1 MKDVLRSAL
10 FAAVTLAPAAA
21 LAQYIVPEPAVIPEP
36 AIVVEPPVVALA
48 PAGPLTAQDA
58 AVIAQMNGIAIVE
71 EVDLRFWDSNFEV
84 EGSDSMGRDLV
95 MVIDRNTGA
104 VLDIDD

>member
-1 MKDVLRSAL
+1 MRDVLRSAL

-21 LAQYIVPEPAVIPEP
+21 FAQYVVPEPAVIPEP
-36 AIVVEPPVVALA
+36 AIVVEPPAVALA

-58 AVIAQMNGIAIVE
+58 AVIAMMNGIAVVE
-71 EVDLRFWDSNFEV
+71 EVDLRFWDGNFEV
-84 EGSDSMGRDLV
+84 EGTDSMGKDLV
-95 MVIDRNTGA
+95 MVIDHDTGA